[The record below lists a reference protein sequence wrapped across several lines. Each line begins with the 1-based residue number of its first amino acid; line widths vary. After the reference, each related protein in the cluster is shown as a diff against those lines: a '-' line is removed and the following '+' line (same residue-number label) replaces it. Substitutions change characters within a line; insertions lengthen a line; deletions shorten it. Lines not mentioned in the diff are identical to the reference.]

1 MDNNYYNNSNNSNNN
16 NTNSNS
22 NYNNNNSNNNGSN
35 QYSDSFYSYNN
46 QQNHG
51 NQNNTQNDSTAS
63 QAGGY
68 GSTQSSIYGG
78 QNSNCGA
85 GYGNTQ
91 NNSQSAN
98 YGSTQNYNQ
107 SAGYGSARNNSQSTG
122 YGTNPNNSQSAGYGS
137 TRNNSQ
143 SYGYGNQNGNYGTY
157 GSNTGYQSNGT
168 NGNAYG
174 SNPKP
179 EKKKKERKPGGFGK
193 QLAKCA
199 ALALVFGLVAGG
211 VMTGVNYASGKVLG
225 TTNAGNVQASLTTG
239 DDSTVQPTAI
249 SSSYVAT
256 DVSDIVDEVMP
267 SIVAITNVSQTEYQ
281 SFWGQ
286 SKTYESTSCGS
297 GIIVSQDKEYLY
309 VATNNH
315 VVEGANSLTVT
326 FANDDTVSAEIK
338 GTDPSTDLAVVK
350 VALSSIKDDTMSAIK
365 VATLGSSDTLKVGES
380 CIAIGNALGYGQS
393 VTTGVISALNR
404 EVSVSDSSS
413 STNYTAELIQTDAAI
428 NPGNSGGALLNTAGE
443 VIGINSV
450 KYSDTSVEGIGYA
463 IPMDTAKP
471 IIEELITKEKVDE
484 SNSAYL
490 GIAGVDVTS
499 DVAKTYNM
507 PTGVYVAQVME
518 GAAAEQAG
526 IQKGDI
532 ITKFDGKDVTS
543 MEELSSNMQ
552 YYAAGTTV
560 DVVIERSSNGQYEEQ
575 TISVTLGKKN

>member
-1 MDNNYYNNSNNSNNN
+1 MDNNYYNNN
-16 NTNSNS
+16 
-22 NYNNNNSNNNGSN
+22 NNNNSSN
-35 QYSDSFYSYNN
+35 QSSDSFYSYNN

-78 QNSNCGA
+78 QNNSHGS
-85 GYGNTQ
+85 GYGTTQ

-98 YGSTQNYNQ
+98 YGSAQNYNQ
-107 SAGYGSARNNSQSTG
+107 SAGYGSTW
-122 YGTNPNNSQSAGYGS
+122 
-137 TRNNSQ
+137 NNSQ
-143 SYGYGNQNGNYGTY
+143 SYGYGNQNGNYGT
-157 GSNTGYQSNGT
+157 
-168 NGNAYG
+168 YG

-297 GIIVSQDKEYLY
+297 GIIVSQDNEYLY

-326 FANDDTVSAEIK
+326 FANDDTVSAEII
-338 GTDPSTDLAVVK
+338 GTDPSTDLAVV
-350 VALSSIKDDTMSAIK
+350 
-365 VATLGSSDTLKVGES
+365 
-380 CIAIGNALGYGQS
+380 
-393 VTTGVISALNR
+393 
-404 EVSVSDSSS
+404 
-413 STNYTAELIQTDAAI
+413 
-428 NPGNSGGALLNTAGE
+428 
-443 VIGINSV
+443 
-450 KYSDTSVEGIGYA
+450 
-463 IPMDTAKP
+463 
-471 IIEELITKEKVDE
+471 
-484 SNSAYL
+484 
-490 GIAGVDVTS
+490 
-499 DVAKTYNM
+499 
-507 PTGVYVAQVME
+507 
-518 GAAAEQAG
+518 
-526 IQKGDI
+526 
-532 ITKFDGKDVTS
+532 
-543 MEELSSNMQ
+543 
-552 YYAAGTTV
+552 
-560 DVVIERSSNGQYEEQ
+560 
-575 TISVTLGKKN
+575 